1 MSLLLSLVEQHYALF
16 IPYIIGVNLLG
27 YLCMIIDKVLA
38 INQWRRIPEK
48 TFFTLGFFCG
58 APGILLATT
67 VPLYHKKN
75 KTTFRLIQ
83 LVFVLMQGCFLI
95 ALLQNH

>member
-1 MSLLLSLVEQHYALF
+1 MTLLFSLVEQHFQIF
-16 IPYIIGVNLLG
+16 IPYIIGVNLFG
-27 YLCMIIDKVLA
+27 YLCMIIDKVFA
-38 INQWRRIPEK
+38 INQRRRIPEK
-48 TFFTLGFFCG
+48 TFFTLGFFG
-58 APGILLATT
+58 AAPGILLATT

-95 ALLQNH
+95 ALVRHD